1 MKRLLI
7 IASAAFLISGCTDYK
22 SQILALQNEKQ
33 ELISQSI
40 YKDSTITDF
49 VASINEIEQGINTIT
64 EKEKLVKSTDGAEL
78 QGDAKTRILSD
89 LADIDKLLQENK
101 DKIASLNKKFKGS
114 TFKIAGLEKMIA
126 GLNDQLAVKD
136 SEMVVLNNQ
145 IASLNTTVST
155 LNNQI
160 VDLNKV
166 TADKEK
172 TIEDQT
178 SKLNTAYY
186 TVGTYKDLLAKKVV
200 IKEGGF
206 LGMGK
211 AEQVKKDFDR
221 SVFTTIDITK
231 LSEIP
236 VSGKEVIL
244 LTNHPTDSYS
254 LTKDSKKMVTNLVIT
269 NAEKF
274 WSASKYLV
282 VQENK

>member
-1 MKRLLI
+1 MKKLFLVAFAGLLVT
-7 IASAAFLISGCTDYK
+7 GCTDYK

-40 YKDSTITDF
+40 YKDSTITGF

-64 EKEKLVKSTDGAEL
+64 EKQKLVKSTDNTEV
-78 QGDAKTRILSD
+78 QGDAKARIMTD

-101 DKIASLNKKFKGS
+101 EKIASLNRRLKGS
-114 TFKIAGLEKMIA
+114 TVKIDGLEKMIT
-126 GLNDQLAVKD
+126 GLNDQLALKD

-145 IASLNTTVST
+145 IAT
-155 LNNQI
+155 LNNT
-160 VDLNKV
+160 VNTLNNKVDDLNKV
-166 TADKEK
+166 TADKVK

-186 TVGTYKDLLAKKVV
+186 TVGTYKDLVAKKIVV
-200 IKEGGF
+200 KEGGF

-211 AEQVKKDFDR
+211 AELVKKDFDR
-221 SVFTTIDITK
+221 SSFTTVDITK
-231 LSEIP
+231 LSDIP
-236 VSGKEVIL
+236 VSGKEVLI
-244 LTNHPTDSYS
+244 LTNHPSDSYS
-254 LTKDSKKMVTNLVIT
+254 LTKDSKKMVTGMVIS
-269 NAEKF
+269 NPEKF